1 MEWKEIELLIA
12 SFIERAA
19 QITECLVI
27 GCVPNQLNLS
37 FLFHQTL
44 IKSIIFTVEHSLSFS
59 LPIQQKR
66 KGWVPSL
73 LWRERSVGSSFF
85 CGAGERHNG
94 INEGMNWWN
103 VLPRCK
109 RASGHN
115 PQRNQSIR
123 AAHFFLSLFGLAQ
136 PSLSIHLSIY
146 FSFFNKWRW
155 MKGKDEMAWASLL
168 FRLVALALPAP
179 ITNPKNSQAT
189 PILPLFCRASLFIHK
204 SIINSWFV
212 HSQYAWGEPAR
223 NQPNQS
229 ILPIRKRRIELIL
242 VWLMGARFIWSY

>member
-94 INEGMNWWN
+94 INLVELMECVAALQEG
-103 VLPRCK
+103 
-109 RASGHN
+109 
-115 PQRNQSIR
+115 QR
-123 AAHFFLSLFGLAQ
+123 
-136 PSLSIHLSIY
+136 P
-146 FSFFNKWRW
+146 
-155 MKGKDEMAWASLL
+155 
-168 FRLVALALPAP
+168 
-179 ITNPKNSQAT
+179 
-189 PILPLFCRASLFIHK
+189 
-204 SIINSWFV
+204 
-212 HSQYAWGEPAR
+212 
-223 NQPNQS
+223 
-229 ILPIRKRRIELIL
+229 
-242 VWLMGARFIWSY
+242 